1 MKKKYFELNYHAHLD
16 ELDDP
21 MLEVDSVPI
30 LRQLHDEINFIIMN
44 PEYFDEVVSSLKDV
58 LDGKLRGYSF
68 GYEVYS
74 FSCDKE
80 ECDVYEWLRKKLGVF
95 RTIDMYEMLRYF
107 QHYRDDYY
115 SRMNS

>member
-1 MKKKYFELNYHAHLD
+1 MKKKYFELNYHAYVD
-16 ELDDP
+16 EENDIIYDI
-21 MLEVDSVPI
+21 DSVPI
-30 LRQLHDEINFIIMN
+30 LRQLQPELVPIIMN

-58 LDGKLRGYSF
+58 LDGHTNWYEF
-68 GYEVYS
+68 GYEVYY
-74 FSCDKE
+74 FECDKDDCE
-80 ECDVYEWLRKKLGVF
+80 VFEWDNKIGLL

>member
-1 MKKKYFELNYHAHLD
+1 MKKRYFKLGYSTHLS
-16 ELDDP
+16 EGGRP
-21 MLEVDSVPI
+21 ILEVDSVPV

-44 PEYFDEVVSSLKDV
+44 PEYFDEIVGSLKDV

>member
-1 MKKKYFELNYHAHLD
+1 MKKRYFKLGYSTHLS
-16 ELDDP
+16 EGGRP
-21 MLEVDSVPI
+21 ILEVDSVPV

-68 GYEVYS
+68 GYEVYY
-74 FSCDKE
+74 FECDKDDCE
-80 ECDVYEWLRKKLGVF
+80 VFEWDKKIGLL

>member
-1 MKKKYFELNYHAHLD
+1 MKKKYFELNYHAYVD
-16 ELDDP
+16 EENDIMYDI
-21 MLEVDSVPI
+21 DSVPV
-30 LRQLHDEINFIIMN
+30 LRQLQPELVPIIMN
-44 PEYFDEVVSSLKDV
+44 QEYFDEVVSSLKDV
-58 LDGKLRGYSF
+58 LDGKLKGYSF

-95 RTIDMYEMLRYF
+95 RTKDVYEMLRYF

>member
-1 MKKKYFELNYHAHLD
+1 MKKRYFKLGYSTHLS
-16 ELDDP
+16 EGGRP
-21 MLEVDSVPI
+21 ILEVDSVPV

-58 LDGKLRGYSF
+58 LDGHTNWYEF
-68 GYEVYS
+68 GYEVYY
-74 FSCDKE
+74 FECDKDDCE
-80 ECDVYEWLRKKLGVF
+80 VFEWDKKIGLL

-107 QHYRDDYY
+107 QHYRNDYY

>member
-1 MKKKYFELNYHAHLD
+1 MKKKYFELHYSVHIEDNLGPVMD
-16 ELDDP
+16 I
-21 MLEVDSVPI
+21 DSVPV
-30 LRQLHDEINFIIMN
+30 LRQLHDEINSVMEN
-44 PEYFDEVVSSLKDV
+44 HEYFDEIVSSLKDV